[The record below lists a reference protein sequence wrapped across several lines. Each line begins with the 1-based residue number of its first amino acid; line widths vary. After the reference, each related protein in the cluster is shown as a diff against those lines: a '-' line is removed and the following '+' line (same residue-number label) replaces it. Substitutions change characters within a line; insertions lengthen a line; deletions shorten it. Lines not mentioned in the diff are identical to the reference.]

1 MERPKKQSVDRRNFL
16 KGAAAG
22 AAAFVAQPAAAAA
35 APVAKPEPA
44 PAPVQAAAEAE
55 GKPGSDFMV
64 DVIKSLGIEVLFAM
78 PGGSFG
84 DLHESVINYGNN
96 EKPEFYTCMHE
107 ETSAAMACGYAK
119 IEHKP
124 ALICAHGTVGLQ
136 HATMNIYEAWCDRV
150 PLLAIMGN
158 SADAA
163 RRGGDVGW
171 VHSVQDTCA
180 IVRDYTKWDDSP
192 MSLQHFA
199 ESMVRAYKIAMT
211 PQYGPVALVAEQELQ
226 GSPVP
231 RQAPRIPK
239 LSMASP
245 PSGDAAAVAEAAR
258 MLVAAENPCIVAS
271 RAVHTDQGMKLM
283 IELAETLQCSVVD
296 QHRRMNFPTHHPL
309 NQTLRANP
317 AGKPVSGQPINEADV
332 ILALESGDL
341 FTTVRG
347 ARNKPNPAK
356 LINISAGDLVIKSNY
371 QDFMRYTETD
381 IAMAADPEATLPTLI
396 EACKKLITA
405 DRRRTMD
412 ARGMKLADQQR
423 QARERH
429 KTDAAYGWDSSPIST
444 ARLAAEIWAQIKNE
458 DWSYV
463 TEAFW
468 IREWPHRLWKM
479 DKHYQY
485 IGGSGAEAVGFTAGG
500 ALGAAVANKKYGRLT
515 VAIQPDGDLMVAP
528 GVLWTAAHHKIP
540 ILYVMHNNRAYHQE
554 VMGIQGVANR
564 RQRGVDRIHI
574 GTKIDNPNIDYSK
587 LAQGLGVEAEGPIND
602 PKDLAAAI
610 RRGVQAAKSGRPYL
624 IDAVTQPR

>member
-1 MERPKKQSVDRRNFL
+1 MQKPKKASVNRRNFL

-22 AAAFVAQPAAAAA
+22 AAAFVAQPATAAAQA
-35 APVAKPEPA
+35 PA
-44 PAPVQAAAEAE
+44 PAQAAATAEGAGE

-107 ETSAAMACGYAK
+107 ESSAAMACGYAK
-119 IEHKP
+119 IEGKP

-150 PLLAIMGN
+150 PLIAILGN

-180 IVRDYTKWDDSP
+180 IIRDYTKWDDSP
-192 MSLQHFA
+192 ASLSHFA
-199 ESMVRAYKIAMT
+199 ESTVRAYKIAMT
-211 PQYGPVALVAEQELQ
+211 PPYGPVAIVADQELQ

-231 RQAPRIPK
+231 RNAPRVPK

-245 PSGDAAAVAEAAR
+245 PQGDAGAVAEAAKL
-258 MLVAAENPCIVAS
+258 LVAAENPVIVAS
-271 RAVHTDQGMKLM
+271 RAVHSAAGLKMMVQ
-283 IELAETLQCSVVD
+283 LAETLQASVVD

-317 AGKPVSGQPINEADV
+317 AGKPVTGQPINEADV

-347 ARNKPNPAK
+347 ARNKANPAK
-356 LINISAGDLVIKSNY
+356 LINITAGDLFIKSNY

-381 IAMAADPEATLPTLI
+381 VTMAADPEATLPALI
-396 EACKKLITA
+396 EACRKLITA
-405 DRRRTMD
+405 DRKRVMD
-412 ARGMKLADQQR
+412 QRGAKLADLQR

-429 KTDAAYGWDSSPIST
+429 KADAAYGWDASPIST
-444 ARLAAEIWAQIKNE
+444 ARLAAELWAQIRNE

-468 IREWPHRLWKM
+468 IREWPHRLWNM
-479 DKHYQY
+479 DKYYQY
-485 IGGSGAEAVGFTAGG
+485 IGGSGAEAVGYTAGG

-528 GVLWTAAHHKIP
+528 GILWTAAHHKIP
-540 ILYVMHNNRAYHQE
+540 ILYIMHNNRAYHQE

-564 RQRGVDRIHI
+564 RQRGIDRIHI
-574 GTKIDNPNIDYSK
+574 GTKIDNPNIDYTK
-587 LAQGLGVEAEGPIND
+587 LAQGLGVEAEGPIAD
-602 PKDLAAAI
+602 PKDLAAAM
-610 RRGVQAAKSGRPYL
+610 RRGIQVVKNGRPYL
-624 IDAVTQPR
+624 IDAITQPR

>member
-1 MERPKKQSVDRRNFL
+1 
-16 KGAAAG
+16 
-22 AAAFVAQPAAAAA
+22 
-35 APVAKPEPA
+35 
-44 PAPVQAAAEAE
+44 
-55 GKPGSDFMV
+55 MV

-124 ALICAHGTVGLQ
+124 ALIAAHGTVGLQ

-150 PLLAIMGN
+150 PLIAVLGN
-158 SADAA
+158 PADAA
-163 RRGGDVGW
+163 RRGGEIGW
-171 VHSVQDTCA
+171 IHAVQDTCA
-180 IVRDYTKWDDSP
+180 IVRDYTKWDDNP
-192 MSLQHFA
+192 MSLSHFA
-199 ESMVRAYKIAMT
+199 ESTVRAYKIAMT
-211 PQYGPVALVAEQELQ
+211 PPYGPVAIVADQELQ
-226 GSPVP
+226 GNPVP
-231 RQAPRIPK
+231 AQAQRIPK
-239 LSMASP
+239 LSMPTP
-245 PSGDAAAVAEAAR
+245 PSGDIAAVAEAAK
-258 MLVAAENPCIVAS
+258 MLVAAENPVIVAS
-271 RAVHTDQGMKLM
+271 RAVHTATGLKLM
-283 IELAETLQCSVVD
+283 VELAETLQASVVD

-317 AGKPVSGQPINEADV
+317 AGKPVTGAPINEADV
-332 ILALESGDL
+332 ILALECTDL
-341 FTTVRG
+341 FSTVRA
-347 ARNKPNPAK
+347 ARAKANPAK
-356 LINISAGDLVIKSNY
+356 VISITAGELLIGSNY

-381 IAMAADPEATLPTLI
+381 ISMAADPEATLPALI
-396 EACKKLITA
+396 EACTKIITP

-412 ARGMKLADQQR
+412 ARGSKMADMQR

-429 KTDAAYGWDSSPIST
+429 KADAAYGWDASPIST
-444 ARLAAEIWAQIKNE
+444 ARLAAEVWAQIKNE

-479 DKHYQY
+479 DKNYQY

-540 ILYVMHNNRAYHQE
+540 ILYIMHNNRAYHQE

-564 RQRGVDRIHI
+564 RQRGIDRIHI
-574 GTKIDNPNIDYSK
+574 GTKIDNPNIDYAK
-587 LAQGLGVEAEGPIND
+587 VAQGMGVEAEGPISD

-610 RRGVQAAKSGRPYL
+610 RRGVQAVKSGRPYL